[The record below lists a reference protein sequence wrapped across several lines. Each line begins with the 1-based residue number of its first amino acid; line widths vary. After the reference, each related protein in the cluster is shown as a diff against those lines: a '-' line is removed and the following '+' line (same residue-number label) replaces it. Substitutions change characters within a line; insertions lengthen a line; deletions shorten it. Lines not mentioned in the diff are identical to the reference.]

1 MNPCSLRCRL
11 GLVLL
16 TLAQVCSA
24 QRYKFQLYGQA
35 DGLTNLA
42 PLCMLQDHTGFLWV
56 GTQNGLFR
64 YDGTHFEA
72 FHPEQGLPANAVN
85 SLYEDP
91 DGSLFVAT
99 PGGVARYSGHGFV
112 TVNAA
117 TTLRRQGIATD
128 STGALYLATESGLR
142 VERSGNVKTV
152 ALTPSSVVYS
162 VYRDADGKIWTGCG
176 DRLCAVENDRLI
188 PVAPELPAMPWR
200 SIKMDRNGRRW
211 LLATRA
217 VWMQRDGA
225 HKFEP
230 LPSPPLPSSPFLGD
244 PELDVDWNG
253 DVIVTTSE
261 GLARWDQ
268 HQWHRIDRASGLIRT
283 DVSTL
288 LADREGS
295 LWVGFAGLGLARW
308 IGMAEWASWGESEG
322 LPHEAIWAIDRDP
335 RGTLWVGTSAG
346 LAFSGQAFSGA
357 KQRWSVRPEFAGRMV
372 LSLAHSQD
380 NSLWI
385 GTGENGIWRI
395 DGRSGRAE
403 QVPISDK
410 RGAFKSKILVDRENY
425 LWVTTRGALYRSA
438 APLGPGMPRM
448 VEQPVPALVE
458 NEVFYALVEDSKGSV
473 FASGTQGLAVYD
485 HGRWSRLTTRDGLR
499 NNDVGP
505 VAVATDGSIWVG
517 YGDALG
523 VSRLSL
529 NGSTWRVEHTTAA
542 EDGAPSNQALFLG
555 TDSASSIWYGTDNGV
570 HVLTAGKWRH
580 YGQADG
586 LVWDDCNSR
595 AFFADPDGAVWI
607 GTSRGLSRFHRRANV
622 PTPPPVV
629 VLTDARL
636 GETQLTAG
644 SEITVPYSD
653 RYLVVRFTAPALFNN
668 GERVYRY
675 RLQGIDQGWIEGTQ
689 SEARYANL
697 SPGSYIFEVL
707 ARNPADVWST
717 EPVRLSFIIS
727 SPWWMSWSF
736 WSVCGAI
743 ASILVRILWGRHLAR
758 HIREQRRLEA
768 AIEQRT
774 QELELEKARAE
785 KANLAKSE
793 FLAHMSHEIRTPMN
807 GVLGMTHLLAESDLD
822 PEQRDWAEAA
832 VLSAESLLTVIND
845 ILDFSKIEAGKM
857 TIAAEPFD
865 LSEVVDSAVLMLR
878 PKAVQKGLDLQLF
891 FNRSTPHVLI
901 GDAAR
906 VRQILINYIGNA
918 VKFTER
924 GSVRVKVEP
933 EPGGPFWKLSV
944 SDSGIGISP
953 EKQELLFGKF
963 VQADSSTSRRFGGT
977 GLGLA
982 ICKQL
987 AELMGG
993 SVGLH
998 SAPGD
1003 GSTFWVR
1010 LPLPVTT
1017 VPPRIEQD
1025 LGRLHAIHLPSE
1037 TETRRLVLVADDNHI
1052 NQKLA
1057 RRLLEKLGCEVDV
1070 ASNGKEALER
1080 WDKRPYQAIF
1090 MDCQMPD
1097 LDGFEATSR
1106 IRASGGRGVEI
1117 PVIATTANTMADD
1130 RERCLAAG
1138 MTDFVS
1144 KPLSLQQLE
1153 RVLGTLTS
1161 PGQAN

>member
-1 MNPCSLRCRL
+1 
-11 GLVLL
+11 
-16 TLAQVCSA
+16 
-24 QRYKFQLYGQA
+24 
-35 DGLTNLA
+35 
-42 PLCMLQDHTGFLWV
+42 MLQDRIGFLWV

-64 YDGTHFEA
+64 YDGTRFEA
-72 FHPEQGLPANAVN
+72 FHPAQGLPANSVQ

-91 DGSLFVAT
+91 DGTLFIAT

-112 TVNAA
+112 PVTTASTV
-117 TTLRRQGIATD
+117 RRQGIATD
-128 STGALYLATESGLR
+128 SSGALYLATENGLR
-142 VERSGNVKTV
+142 VQRGANVETLTATV
-152 ALTPSSVVYS
+152 NPVIYS
-162 VYRDADGKIWTGCG
+162 IHRDPDGKIWAGCG
-176 DRLCAVENDRLI
+176 DQLCTVENDRLI
-188 PVAPELPAMPWR
+188 PVAPELPATPWR
-200 SIKMDRNGRRW
+200 SIKVDRSGRRW
-211 LLATRA
+211 VLANRA
-217 VWMQRDGA
+217 VWMQREGA
-225 HKFEP
+225 HRFDP
-230 LPSPPLPSSPFLGD
+230 LPAPPFPSAPFLGD
-244 PELDVDWNG
+244 PELEVDWNG
-253 DVIVTTSE
+253 DVIVTASE

-268 HQWHRIDRASGLIRT
+268 HQWRRIDRASGLIRT

-295 LWVGFAGLGLARW
+295 LWVGVAGLGLARS

-335 RGTLWVGTSAG
+335 HGTVWVGTSGG
-346 LAFSGQAFSGA
+346 LAFSTGA
-357 KQRWSVRPEFAGRMV
+357 SSEDKPRWRVRPEFVGRMV
-372 LSLAHSQD
+372 LSIAHSPD

-385 GTGENGIWRI
+385 GTGDNGIWRI
-395 DGRSGRAE
+395 DGQSGRAE
-403 QVPISDK
+403 QVPLDNK
-410 RGAFKSKILVDRENY
+410 LGAFKPKILVDRANY
-425 LWVTTRGALYRSA
+425 LWVTTKGGIYRSA
-438 APLGPGMPRM
+438 SPLGAGMPSL
-448 VEQPVPALVE
+448 VVQPVPSLVE
-458 NEVFYALVEDSKGSV
+458 NEVFYALVEDPTGPIW
-473 FASGTQGLAVYD
+473 AAGTQGLARYD

-499 NNDVGP
+499 NNDLGP
-505 VAVATDGSIWVG
+505 IAVAKDGSIWVG

-523 VSRLSL
+523 VSHLSWK
-529 NGSTWRVEHTTAA
+529 GSSWNVEDTTAA

-555 TDSASSIWYGTDNGV
+555 ADASGSIWYGTDNGV

-595 AFFADPDGAVWI
+595 AFFPDADGSVWI
-607 GTSRGLSRFHRRANV
+607 GTSRGLSRFHRRANA
-622 PTPPPVV
+622 PTPPPLV

-636 GETQLTAG
+636 GDTQLPVSATA
-644 SEITVPYSD
+644 SVPYSN
-653 RYLVVRFTAPALFNN
+653 RYLAVRFTAPALFNN

-689 SEARYANL
+689 GEARYANL
-697 SPGSYIFEVL
+697 SPGNYTFEVL
-707 ARNPADVWST
+707 ARNPAGVWST
-717 EPVRLSFIIS
+717 EPATLSFTIA
-727 SPWWMSWSF
+727 SPWWMAWWF
-736 WSVCGAI
+736 WSAVGAA
-743 ASILVRILWGRHLAR
+743 ASIVTRVIWGRHVGR

-774 QELELEKARAE
+774 QELALEKARAE

-857 TIAAEPFD
+857 TIASEPFD
-865 LSEVVDSAVLMLR
+865 LGEMVDSAVLMLR
-878 PKAVQKGLDLQLF
+878 PKAVQKGLDLQLSYDQSAP
-891 FNRSTPHVLI
+891 RGVI

-924 GSVRVKVEP
+924 GAVRVKVEY
-933 EPGGPFWKLSV
+933 EAGSSFWKLSV
-944 SDSGIGISP
+944 TDSGIGIPP
-953 EKQELLFGKF
+953 EKQDLLFGKF
-963 VQADSSTSRRFGGT
+963 VQADSSTARRFGGT

-998 SAPGD
+998 SVPGE
-1003 GSTFWVR
+1003 GSTFWVQ
-1010 LPLPVTT
+1010 LPLPLAPVA
-1017 VPPRIEQD
+1017 PAAHD
-1025 LGRLHAIHLPSE
+1025 LNRLQAIHLPSDPE
-1037 TETRRLVLVADDNHI
+1037 KRRLVLVADDNHI

-1106 IRASGGRGVEI
+1106 IRASGGRGVQI

-1153 RVLGTLTS
+1153 RVLGSLAQS
-1161 PGQAN
+1161 GPSN